1 MNDYRPV
8 QIGIV
13 IHSSDPETVW
23 NAVRLANFSLQ
34 KGDVVKIF
42 LLGRG
47 VEAESL
53 DTDKFHVPAELLK
66 FVASGG
72 VILACGTCMKLRQ
85 KEETELCPM
94 STMADLY
101 TLILESEKILTF

>member
-1 MNDYRPV
+1 MKV
-8 QIGIV
+8 EITMKLGIV
-13 IHSSDPETVW
+13 IHSSEPETVW

-34 KGDVVKIF
+34 KGDKVKIF

-53 DTDKFHVPAELLK
+53 DTDQFPVSAELRK
-66 FVASGG
+66 FVETGG
-72 VILACGTCMKLRQ
+72 NILACGTCLKIRQ
-85 KEETELCPM
+85 KAGTDLCPI

-101 TLILESEKILTF
+101 ALIGESEKILTF